1 MDGPGSTLRPRLP
14 RPRVSRSRA
23 LRDHA
28 EHPNRHVAILRLKQG
43 VGDPAIR
50 GAHEPPAGDDPRV
63 LPGARGRRPS
73 RGPAAGPAGGRRA
86 RPADRGA
93 ERVGHRRVRS
103 VRGTRRGAGQ
113 PRLLPGGCRARSD
126 RVARTHLVL
135 HAAAPSAGQPR
146 RAPGTRGGRRRG
158 PAGHPAGHGRDGDP
172 RGLRPAAPPY
182 PRVTAEVPRV
192 AVLIVTRNRRRDL
205 LESLDAVVALDHPP
219 ERLEVLVLDNGS
231 QDGTMEAVKAWQIR
245 TGGRLGRLECV
256 RSPENLGAAAARN
269 RLAAQASTSSDLFFV
284 LDDDA
289 LPEPAFLKRMIAVFA
304 GDPAIGV
311 VGARIVAFDDPARDL
326 AGAGFIDWRLGR
338 FREKPASD
346 RTDCDFVI
354 TCATVV
360 RPAAFRAAGGFDEDY
375 FVYHED
381 VDFCVRVARH
391 GYRVCYEPAARAR
404 HKVPP
409 GKTRAPERLYYLL
422 RNKYLFLHKHL
433 PPGRHPLPWLA
444 YGAALVPRM
453 LLQSLAINR
462 GLAVRELRTILAAGC
477 DGLRG
482 RTGRW
487 R

>member
-1 MDGPGSTLRPRLP
+1 MDRQGSALRPRFS

-28 EHPNRHVAILRLKQG
+28 EHSHRHLAVLRLQQG
-43 VGDPAIR
+43 VGYPAIR
-50 GAHEPPAGDDPRV
+50 GAHEPTAGDDPRV
-63 LPGARGRRPS
+63 PPGARGRRPAG
-73 RGPAAGPAGGRRA
+73 GPAAGSAGDRRA
-86 RPADRGA
+86 WPADRGA
-93 ERVGHRRVRS
+93 ERVGHRRIRS

-113 PRLLPGGCRARSD
+113 PRLLPGGRRARSD
-126 RVARTHLVL
+126 RGAATPGLRYGAAPPASPPRRSPGARGGRAPG
-135 HAAAPSAGQPR
+135 HAGPSAGH
-146 RAPGTRGGRRRG
+146 
-158 PAGHPAGHGRDGDP
+158 GHDGDP

-182 PRVTAEVPRV
+182 ARVTTETPRV

-205 LESLDAVVALDHPP
+205 LESLDAVVGLDHPP

-245 TGGRLGRLECV
+245 TGGRLGRVECV

-289 LPEPAFLKRMIAVFA
+289 LPEPVFLMRMIAVFA
-304 GDPAIGV
+304 TDPAIGV
-311 VGARIVAFDDPARDL
+311 VGGRIVAFDDPARDL

-338 FREKPASD
+338 FRENPASGP
-346 RTDCDFVI
+346 TDCDFVI
-354 TCATVV
+354 TCATVI

-433 PPGRHPLPWLA
+433 PPGRHPLAWL
-444 YGAALVPRM
+444 V
-453 LLQSLAINR
+453 
-462 GLAVRELRTILAAGC
+462 
-477 DGLRG
+477 
-482 RTGRW
+482 
-487 R
+487 